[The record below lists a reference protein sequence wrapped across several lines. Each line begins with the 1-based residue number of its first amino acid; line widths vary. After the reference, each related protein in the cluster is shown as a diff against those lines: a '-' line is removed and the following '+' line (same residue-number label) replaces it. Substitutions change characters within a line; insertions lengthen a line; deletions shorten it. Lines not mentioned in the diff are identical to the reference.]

1 MKIAFVFPGQGS
13 QHVGMGKNLY
23 DSFEE
28 VRNIYEEAS
37 ESLGY
42 DLADLSFNG
51 PKDELNKTF
60 RTQPALLTASYAA
73 YTVLT
78 SKKINPMCVAGHS
91 LGEFTAVAAA
101 GVLPLFVAVK
111 ATEKRGQFMQDAVPE
126 GKGLMA
132 AILGLEKDAVKKVCD
147 SVDKGYVTPA
157 NYNCPGQIVISGE
170 TEAVKEAVKR
180 AEEAGAKKAVVLAV
194 SVPSHCGL
202 MKGAS
207 EKLSETLEHF
217 DFSPPK
223 IPVVNNA
230 DAAMLNKADD
240 IKSSLVRQLNEPL
253 LWEDSVKFMKAHGV
267 HTFIE
272 VGPKKVL
279 SGLIKRID
287 RDVKILNVED
297 VKSLEVTLSAL
308 KS

>member
-1 MKIAFVFPGQGS
+1 
-13 QHVGMGKNLY
+13 MGKDLF

-60 RTQPALLTASYAA
+60 RTQPALMTASYAA

-78 SKKINPMCVAGHS
+78 SKGINPMCLAGHS

-101 GVLPLFVAVK
+101 GVLPFFVAVK
-111 ATEKRGQFMQDAVPE
+111 ITEKRGKFMQDAVPE

-132 AILGLEKDAVKKVCD
+132 AILGLEKDAVQKVCD
-147 SVDKGYVTPA
+147 SVDKGYVAPA

-202 MKGAS
+202 MKNAS

-230 DAAMLNKADD
+230 DAAMLNKAED
-240 IKSSLVRQLNEPL
+240 IKGSLVRQLNEPL
-253 LWEDSVKFMKAHGV
+253 LWEDSVKFMKEHGV

-287 RDVKILNVED
+287 RDVKILHVED
-297 VKSLEVTLSAL
+297 VKSLEETVKAIS
-308 KS
+308 SQ